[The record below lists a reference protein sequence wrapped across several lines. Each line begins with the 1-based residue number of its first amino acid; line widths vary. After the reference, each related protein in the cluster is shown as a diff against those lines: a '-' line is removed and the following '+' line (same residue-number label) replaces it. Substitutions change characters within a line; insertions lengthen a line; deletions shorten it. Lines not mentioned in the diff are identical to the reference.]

1 MIFGKEI
8 HKRHRMMKLKFDDF
22 EDSLDCMNFVNSIN
36 KLKLDVKRLKR
47 QSLYNAQDNRYD
59 PRSIYLEN
67 ENIIDN
73 ENSKFVDEESKAHNN
88 LLSEPQIMT
97 IKQNLYNPYK

>member
-1 MIFGKEI
+1 
-8 HKRHRMMKLKFDDF
+8 MMKLKFDDF

-59 PRSIYLEN
+59 PQSIYLEN
-67 ENIIDN
+67 ENII
-73 ENSKFVDEESKAHNN
+73 E
-88 LLSEPQIMT
+88 
-97 IKQNLYNPYK
+97 